1 MMAQEF
7 AQMYFSKVVNYIVL
21 GVQIKMKK
29 NIHHLLEILSR
40 KGLSILIISDEN
52 DEIFSV
58 CQRYIVL
65 NEGKLTG
72 DISKREIEK
81 AELGLAIQNE
91 VDR

>member
-1 MMAQEF
+1 
-7 AQMYFSKVVNYIVL
+7 
-21 GVQIKMKK
+21 MKK
-29 NIHHLLEILSR
+29 NIHHLLEMLSR

-58 CQRYIVL
+58 CQRYIIL

-81 AELGLAIQNE
+81 AELGLVIQNE